1 MLTKMEITFGKE
13 LTVEELDLIGEFL
26 DNNITEDWMLVSRNI
41 EDTE

>member
-13 LTVEELDLIGEFL
+13 LTVEELNLIGEFL
-26 DNNITEDWMLVSRNI
+26 DNNITDDWMLVSKNI